1 MTEER
6 KTVARDLPNVEHEDF
21 IQPSREEL
29 MIVLRS
35 LERQGLTA
43 SCLGSDGQVRWC
55 LTEKGKHTK
64 PSDADDY
71 FYPVS

>member
-1 MTEER
+1 M
-6 KTVARDLPNVEHEDF
+6 ARDLPNVEHEDF

-43 SCLGSDGQVRWC
+43 SCLGSDRQVRWC
-55 LTEKGKHTK
+55 LTEKGNI
-64 PSDADDY
+64 PSQATQMTT
-71 FYPVS
+71 FIPFPRSLSE